1 MRKQESLALIR
12 KFLKQRYMIKFRINI
27 IVFSLLAV
35 FFASS
40 CTNIYEDGKDIASVS
55 KTKIKSITVKE
66 LKAKIESEEDFLLID
81 VRQNNEYL
89 KGNIEGSYFISRGDL
104 EFKILNDEF
113 WEEEYMYTP
122 EKDADIIIYCKAG
135 DRGAL
140 ATESLMKLGFTNVKN
155 LEGGIIAWDPEFES
169 SQPQSSDG
177 GGCGG

>member
-113 WEEEYMYTP
+113 WEEEYM
-122 EKDADIIIYCKAG
+122 
-135 DRGAL
+135 
-140 ATESLMKLGFTNVKN
+140 
-155 LEGGIIAWDPEFES
+155 
-169 SQPQSSDG
+169 
-177 GGCGG
+177 